1 MPRGGPR
8 LRGENGELNIVGA
21 RVRERRETLGL
32 FRDQLAGRLAAET
45 GGLWNPSV
53 DELHNLEARI
63 RTVTD
68 YELVV
73 LAGVLGCSV
82 LWLMNLEGAVPTATT
97 DQGSDSEL

>member
-8 LRGENGELNIVGA
+8 LRGEDGEMNMVGG
-21 RVRERRETLGL
+21 RVRERREALGL

-73 LAGVLGCSV
+73 LARVLDCSI
-82 LWLMNLEGAVPTATT
+82 LWLMNAE
-97 DQGSDSEL
+97 